1 MAAPPSA
8 MPPPPPPPAGVPQ
21 AQWHARAPTATNPV
35 VFFDIEIG
43 GVAAGRVRMEL
54 FADVAP
60 RTAENF
66 RQFCTGETRKSGRPI
81 GYKGCVF
88 HRIIKGFMVRSSH
101 RQSRKDMK
109 ACPNDLDYG
118 LCTHAR
124 AHARAAPRLSSAR
137 ALHGGSLRAT
147 QIQGGDFVKGDGTG
161 CQCIYGSKF
170 ADENFIGRHTG
181 PGLLSMAN
189 SGPDSNGC
197 QFFIT
202 CGKADWLDD
211 KHVVFGVCPPLP
223 LTDTHVHRF

>member
-88 HRIIKGFMVRSSH
+88 HRIIKGFMVLSSH
-101 RQSRKDMK
+101 R
-109 ACPNDLDYG
+109 
-118 LCTHAR
+118 
-124 AHARAAPRLSSAR
+124 
-137 ALHGGSLRAT
+137 
-147 QIQGGDFVKGDGTG
+147 
-161 CQCIYGSKF
+161 
-170 ADENFIGRHTG
+170 
-181 PGLLSMAN
+181 
-189 SGPDSNGC
+189 
-197 QFFIT
+197 
-202 CGKADWLDD
+202 
-211 KHVVFGVCPPLP
+211 
-223 LTDTHVHRF
+223 